1 VGKRSTWVAWSML
14 AIFVVGWTVMSVLT
28 VANGNAQDP
37 ADGLGLLL
45 AFGAFMLMGALIM
58 AHRPKTP
65 SAGSSRPSVC

>member
-37 ADGLGLLL
+37 ADGFGLLL
-45 AFGAFMLMGALIM
+45 AFGAFMLMA
-58 AHRPKTP
+58 P
-65 SAGSSRPSVC
+65 